1 MKKVYNEN
9 KTKILTDYDLNK
21 GYLLPDELITHYPA
35 VQAVEEVGH
44 YETVREY
51 ENGGKDVKYV
61 IDTPAV
67 QGTPERN
74 ETEEIFVYI
83 PYTSEELEKIEKEKN
98 IVSRIMELKRFLFDS
113 DYKAIKYAEGLISA
127 EDYEETKA
135 TRQAWR
141 DEINALESELSEGG
155 GV

>member
-9 KTKILTDYDLNK
+9 KTEILTEYDLSK
-21 GYLLPDELITHYPA
+21 GRLTPDTITTHYPA
-35 VQAVEEVGH
+35 VQGVEEVGH

-51 ENGGKDVKYV
+51 ENGGKDVEYI

-67 QGTPERN
+67 QGVEEHD
-74 ETEEIFVYI
+74 ETEEIYVYT
-83 PYTSEELEKIEKEKN
+83 PFTAAELRETEIAD
-98 IVSRIMELKRFLFDS
+98 RIAELKRLLSAS